1 MSRILFALLGLML
14 IPVSLLA
21 QKDSLGTIVDE
32 VIWVVGDEAI
42 LKSDVEAL
50 RIQGQQEGM
59 LWKGDP
65 DTRANSRSEIVLESG
80 YHR

>member
-32 VIWVVGDEAI
+32 VMVCT
-42 LKSDVEAL
+42 
-50 RIQGQQEGM
+50 GM
-59 LWKGDP
+59 VTLTVRYQSK
-65 DTRANSRSEIVLESG
+65 
-80 YHR
+80 

>member
-32 VIWVVGDEAI
+32 VIGVAY
-42 LKSDVEAL
+42 SRTARRYAL
-50 RIQGQQEGM
+50 E
-59 LWKGDP
+59 W
-65 DTRANSRSEIVLESG
+65 
-80 YHR
+80 

>member
-50 RIQGQQEGM
+50 RIQGQQKGM
-59 LWKGDP
+59 NRKGEP
-65 DTRANSRSEIVLESG
+65 D
-80 YHR
+80 